1 MIGKSLQEQGHTQEP
16 RIPYVAVKE
25 VLLPFDRLP
34 GADVLLG
41 PEMRSTGEVMGI
53 DYKLGLAFFKAELS
67 ADNPLPLQ
75 GVVFIS
81 VKDEDKAAAAVAAKK
96 LSEAG
101 LKIIATDNT
110 AEYLQKSGI
119 TVQRVNKIFNG
130 SPNVLDFMKR
140 GEVKL
145 IINTPTTKQSVKDGY
160 QIRRNAVDYHVPYIT
175 TIQAAQAAADAVLKA
190 KTDQITIK
198 ALDEYHKEVLYT

>member
-1 MIGKSLQEQGHTQEP
+1 MIGKSLREQGFLQEP
-16 RIPYVAVKE
+16 KTPYVSVKE
-25 VLLPFDRLP
+25 VLLPFDKLP

-67 ADNPLPLQ
+67 ADNPLPLE

-81 VKDEDKAAAAVAAKK
+81 VKDDDKAAVAVAAKK
-96 LSEAG
+96 LSDAG

-110 AEYLQKSGI
+110 AEYLKKSGI
-119 TVQRVNKIFNG
+119 AVERVNKIFNG
-130 SPNVLDFMKR
+130 SPNVLDYMKR

-145 IINTPTTKQSVKDGY
+145 IINTPTTKQSVKDGF

-175 TIQAAQAAADAVLKA
+175 TIQAAQAAADAIVMA
-190 KTDQITIK
+190 KKDQITIK
-198 ALDEYHKEVLYT
+198 ALDEYHKEVYYT